1 LLEILNP
8 ACQELDQDK
17 YGGTMKKEEFP
28 TFLNEQPTVVFG
40 RTARELLVIACGLVG
55 GYVVWIRVGNFIPGP
70 LGFTLG
76 IMLAVIIV
84 VSAFVVA
91 LVSIASRPLEEW
103 FFCWLAFVMMPKL
116 HLYRPLEEDVYSF
129 VGGEEV
135 AGEQNDSDEIVDIE
149 ED

>member
-1 LLEILNP
+1 
-8 ACQELDQDK
+8 
-17 YGGTMKKEEFP
+17 MKKEEFP
-28 TFLNEQPTVVFG
+28 TFLNEQPTVIFG
-40 RTARELLVIACGLVG
+40 RTARELLIIACSLVG
-55 GYVVWIRVGNFIPGP
+55 AYVTWARVGGLIPAP
-70 LGFTLG
+70 LGSILG
-76 IMLAVIIV
+76 IVLAVLIIV
-84 VSAFVVA
+84 LAFVVA
-91 LVSIASRPLEEW
+91 MVSIASRPLEEW